1 MLAVAQGEGEPG
13 AERREFLQQRQQRLQ
28 FGERRQRFAGQQIDA
43 GGGQRGEA
51 RAVEGDHVILRQ
63 PVVAAVFRAV
73 GQIGAVRAHRAGDQQ
88 RRGLRVRGQIIP
100 ARALR
105 QLHALAISASDCS

>member
-13 AERREFLQQRQQRLQ
+13 AERREFPQQRQQRLQ
-28 FGERRQRFAGQQIDA
+28 FGKRRQRFAGQQIDA
-43 GGGQRGEA
+43 GGGQGCDT
-51 RAVEGDHVILRQ
+51 RAVEGNHVILRQ

-73 GQIGAVRAHRAGDQQ
+73 GQIGAVRAHRTGDQQ
-88 RRGLRVRGQIIP
+88 RFGLRVRGQIIA

-105 QLHALAISASDCS
+105 QLHALAISASDRS